1 MEFCIE
7 FSRKHVRA
15 YMEGYTNKKIV
26 IVFENYHIVT
36 LRQGFEGAY
45 QDFLE
50 MSERLLAGYGLRC
63 DTAKV
68 QAVADR
74 MQEAWENSR
83 SCHLPAQKGDFFYV
97 NV

>member
-15 YMEGYTNKKIV
+15 YMEGYTNAKIV
-26 IVFENYHIVT
+26 RVYENYPNVRT
-36 LRQGFEGAY
+36 YEGFEGAY
-45 QDFLE
+45 EDFLKMAE
-50 MSERLLAGYGLRC
+50 CLLAGYGLRC